1 MVFVISSKHF
11 ATLSCL
17 WVDGND
23 SADIFNCYFIMST
36 KTEKKQEE
44 PKGCKTE
51 QKGCK
56 NEAHNNE
63 CKPSGGCKSGEKKH

>member
-1 MVFVISSKHF
+1 M
-11 ATLSCL
+11 
-17 WVDGND
+17 
-23 SADIFNCYFIMST
+23 FNCYFIMST

-63 CKPSGGCKSGEKKH
+63 CKPSGGCKSGEKKQ